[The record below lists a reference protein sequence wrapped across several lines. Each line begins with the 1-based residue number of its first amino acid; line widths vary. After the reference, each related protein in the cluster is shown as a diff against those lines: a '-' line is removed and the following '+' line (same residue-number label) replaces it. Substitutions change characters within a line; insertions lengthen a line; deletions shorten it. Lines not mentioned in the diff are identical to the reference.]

1 MNYLKVSHY
10 LSSRRGANEIIEINI
25 RRKPRSR
32 SAAAPWY
39 EIYRSIT
46 RESEALIRFCVR
58 RIMQFTL
65 GIKLSQTKK
74 KLVLTRIKLVVMWK
88 SASNSHS
95 VRVYSFETSVMWK
108 SLWSANSHKCCGV
121 ARWNFENYQKDVN
134 SMWCVCFWI
143 SQFIFTFY
151 GLSSTHRTYSIAF
164 NLHKLTFL
172 FDVRCYHR
180 LLCPLLSGICRWCTK
195 IVTIF
200 CRKFTTGTTARMEH
214 KVYYWPKNSSSAERW
229 AYGKKKF
236 VISSS

>member
-1 MNYLKVSHY
+1 
-10 LSSRRGANEIIEINI
+10 
-25 RRKPRSR
+25 
-32 SAAAPWY
+32 
-39 EIYRSIT
+39 
-46 RESEALIRFCVR
+46 
-58 RIMQFTL
+58 
-65 GIKLSQTKK
+65 
-74 KLVLTRIKLVVMWK
+74 MWK
-88 SASNSHS
+88 SSSNSHS
-95 VRVYSFETSVMWK
+95 VRVYSFETSLMWK

-195 IVTIF
+195 IVTLF
-200 CRKFTTGTTARMEH
+200 CRKFTTGTTTRMEH
-214 KVYYWPKNSSSAERW
+214 KVYYWPKNSSSPERW
-229 AYGKKKF
+229 AYGKK
-236 VISSS
+236 SSSFHRANWEKPKKVKIYLWFSSEFDKSATDVSCAHVWKTAYAWNKSSQPLGCHVLTSMLFPSVDRRVERENTRHSTT